1 MSMHKPTVVL
11 KRFFGNSLSEI
22 CLRHL
27 QSFLVAF
34 NEQVQNIE
42 KSKASFLEDRKSKNM
57 LWQTQIQWCSQPQN
71 LGVAKKFGGENICF

>member
-1 MSMHKPTVVL
+1 VYPDLQPYFMSVHKPTVVL

-22 CLRHL
+22 CLRRL

-42 KSKASFLEDRKSKNM
+42 KSKASCVEDRKSKNM
-57 LWQTQIQWCSQPQN
+57 L
-71 LGVAKKFGGENICF
+71 